1 MRAAGI
7 LVLCVF
13 SYILST
19 GASLKCKECVGLRNE
34 CEKWSVKEVECK
46 EKETFCSTTVFNST
60 INSPLVSH
68 FITKGCSK
76 AEDCFDGLASTT
88 TVDGRFKIVRRNC
101 CQTDVCNEGSLLLEN
116 YETLKPNGL
125 QCPGCFALGDDYCE
139 ANQTVN
145 CVGEEDQCLT
155 LNGSTRALNYIE
167 KYTYEGCTTNDSCS
181 HPVGPSLEA
190 GGILMYSVT
199 TKLECRNATSPEPDD
214 DQ

>member
-13 SYILST
+13 SSILST
-19 GASLKCKECVGLRNE
+19 VTSLKCQECVGIRTG
-34 CEKWSVKEVECK
+34 CEEWSVKEVECN
-46 EKETFCSTTVFNST
+46 EFCSTTVFNST

-88 TVDGRFKIVRRNC
+88 TVHGRFEIARRNC
-101 CQTDVCNEGSLLLEN
+101 CQTDVCNEGPLLLED

-139 ANQTVN
+139 ANQTVS
-145 CVGEEDQCLT
+145 CIGEEDQCLT
-155 LNGSTRALNYIE
+155 LSGVTLAFNFME
-167 KYTYEGCTTNDSCS
+167 KYTYQGCTTKGSCS
-181 HPVGPSLEA
+181 HPAGPSLETS
-190 GGILMYSVT
+190 GIIVYSV